1 LRRIIAVALLF
12 FAPLLASGAP
22 SIPVVQ
28 GGTINYLTNQITLTG
43 SGFEP
48 SKITPTVLFK
58 GSSLALSSFTNFRIV
73 AKLPSGLLPGTFN
86 LTVTNSLGR
95 QCVFSLSYDPSA
107 IKHPRAIERTTA
119 KDCPIPTTLI
129 LAGALTSH
137 GRYENRGCSPVRG
150 SQ

>member
-1 LRRIIAVALLF
+1 MALLF

-48 SKITPTVLFK
+48 SKITPTVLFE

>member
-1 LRRIIAVALLF
+1 VALLF